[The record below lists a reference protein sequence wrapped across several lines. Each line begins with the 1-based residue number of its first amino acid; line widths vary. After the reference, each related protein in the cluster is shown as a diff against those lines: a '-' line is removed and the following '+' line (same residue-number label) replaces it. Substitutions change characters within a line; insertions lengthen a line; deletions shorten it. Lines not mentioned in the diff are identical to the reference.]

1 MPPLARRDLTIPAA
15 LRAIS
20 RQTGH
25 RISCDEKRA
34 KSSISQFRSHSPQP
48 SYLASEA
55 RLSGYK
61 SIFKA
66 QNPPKVLS
74 SIDAF
79 LRPNEEKK
87 EPISPPSEAVI
98 GSPRMFTMSPKF
110 ARSKA
115 LGIDPRSLAP
125 SDNIYYKAAEFPSQ
139 NAEFYSNQPPPITSS
154 LPDTAYSKAVHP
166 PTTEDGI
173 RRVGSVMSVLR
184 PTDAAPRLE
193 KAQAA
198 DFLLEQLIENSVQI
212 LHGLGLSR
220 IYEANQTQNWYECEV
235 IAKMGDKFEV
245 YFPAINHK
253 KIVTLKNL
261 ILKQITITQASD
273 VTLPMLPNYSS
284 QNTDSMTAITN
295 AIPTVPE
302 AQGLAHAPFSPPSE
316 QRDKNTVVDSAHMTS
331 FNTLADKPAVV
342 LPPRKKSRP
351 TPHTASSDSHYQ
363 SVPITLDDIAE
374 ATDSQQINL
383 FDESFDNSSFTH
395 VITQPYVHVTVSP
408 CMPCV
413 SLEPP
418 SSMSASECTV
428 RSDIQPAP
436 ELEEPGCANLSVMAD
451 MLSDLINEI
460 TPAYNTS
467 LFGKRPS
474 SCRLNI
480 TDAQS
485 DPDAVPSN
493 MYRGHANHTGAPFDC
508 VELYEATEQPN
519 NANTTFE
526 CTDFLEQVLN
536 SASPE
541 VNNDP
546 KESSL
551 TANIVL
557 TDAKGPPDIFLS
569 NDTTT
574 SKTDQF
580 EITLK
585 PLAAPKEQDTLCTYA
600 PIQQLPLT
608 PSRNKP
614 TRTIDLVSLL
624 GITTHTELINVFL
637 ECIDHFTLKDRFAM
651 AVRYLS
657 SEILHRKVQNHQYLS
672 IFTTSII
679 AALLEL
685 RLPHTSHASYTIDCV
700 TDYREAQ
707 IRLDKV
713 RFKCDADRLQALQN
727 LAHEKELLYKKLCLT
742 FQTKNLTTSSAV
754 ELCSIGIK
762 SAQPIL
768 NHIRTSKL
776 TLHLESLDPP
786 AFNFQQTMADAVM
799 DYLANAQTTDLQIQL
814 IQEASINTASPIHW
828 CHTYLASFLWNTSKY
843 YLTSQ
848 NTSIVNYMAQ
858 TAADRRLMM
867 ERGIAV
873 LSNIS
878 YLSADRA
885 MFLLFR
891 QLTATIEDYIGYLT
905 LTPDLLLVTGIPFY
919 PKVSPDILG
928 SIVFTEDSEQRE
940 KRLVTENGVS
950 LDPDQKV
957 VMFDGYSLKKRLGYR
972 FFPEVQMAANNTAH
986 GHSVPLNIIINDT
999 PARSLFIRIEKG
1011 VNFMQ
1016 KLDFYLTNSFILL
1029 FEILIPYIQE
1039 TLLSNYDQK
1048 VQRSLEKIIKM
1059 EKINSKRQKL
1069 PDETIEKLAIQAQS
1083 SLKHGYVELEKQ
1095 IEVYIYRLF
1104 NKVFE
1109 DTVFP
1114 LWLGLIH
1121 SLLHSIDVPEKCD
1134 RYALHSSTSAMS
1146 EEVTSIQQ
1154 HHEHC
1159 SADATT
1165 LDALTKNMKGSTGSG
1180 IDESTLR
1187 ATDLCTERTASFL
1200 QMPESVELDSDSAP
1214 SSALVS
1220 GMNVD
1225 ADNLLLSHVSA
1236 MRGCNL
1242 SSSLQSGPLVLTKLF
1257 TPEIASFFLQLQEK
1271 FVNIKQKY
1279 QQVSSI
1285 LFTTPYTRPIFESLD
1300 LDLRYF
1306 QADMAQSSLDTAK
1319 ESIEHI
1325 LNVLSTLVI
1334 HVIFETNSYGLIS
1347 NIAFDPSSDSI
1358 YSGLLCFIFDLV
1370 DFYSATPTLVNVLL
1384 NRRVNAQ
1391 VDIVDL
1397 IADSAGVGVKRPHVR
1412 GGREHAVSEAIQG
1425 PTYLYDNEPTLDND
1439 QLVSRSVIGMNTTL
1453 LRPVVSPDTKD
1464 MSANSYL
1471 DVAKDVVDSFVIEN
1485 WNIFKRESV
1494 YSEYI
1499 KIFFDLDI
1507 TSCTQSYQLHSSQPP
1522 CASKN
1527 PKKAPVHAQNAS
1539 AIDPFETADLKIPH
1553 AITKR
1558 KRQLSRVTSRLR
1570 NDPPTSGLK
1579 LMSVAKLALTNMSI
1593 YLKSLQNDF
1602 STFYHAN
1609 LLALRDLF
1617 NEAYLFP
1624 REVYTGSKTML
1635 SLYSLFRSKLKALRK
1650 NHTKQING
1658 RLVKELGL
1666 STDVKDDVESR
1677 KIPIED
1683 MVASAEVV
1691 VSETGAVSHSSIDSS
1706 HFYLDETSC
1715 RDYFLPIHHPI
1726 ASYLQGD
1733 MMDKFL
1739 FTTEPAEH
1747 SSRKYEEELRKS
1759 VAANRTGACHARNL
1773 IFDELLLFTGY
1784 LRQPAVV
1791 TALCQF
1797 YIPGDKP
1804 PELLSKHIIDIT
1816 NTSSIITRIL
1826 SNIYG
1831 LSESYYA
1838 VTALPPV
1845 CFYGTIKIDYSNY
1858 LATVARQAHE
1868 LYVLYL
1874 NRLDDYCRL
1883 IHECGVTCIEHITKN
1898 LMNTH
1903 FDSAASLGA
1912 VYFIFKNFATFY
1924 PKWRDYYA
1932 WFNDVSVC
1940 LGNMIIDGRRA
1951 ALLNEKLLYYRTQGS
1966 LMLMKTFKSMENRS
1980 QSISQCYQKLISQ
1993 LTLIDNWVLST
2004 QDALFQRIREYIRL
2018 NTQAIAL
2025 CDEAPAKFAQQ
2036 YETFTRNFVFP
2047 RAVRNLHD
2055 KGDLLDITAVLK
2067 SIDSATCLPFLSSL
2081 SDCLRRR
2088 EPPILQLFHRDTDA
2102 SGTSIFRSVDFPAA
2116 FTECEDIA
2124 HHLILLCE
2132 ALIRTRKD
2140 ALALNMYPYN
2150 DKTLFPTDKAILDAI
2165 TEDRNLSAI
2174 DAVIFY
2180 DKDVDTA
2187 KTRTARRDYF
2197 LKQLLDPGESLKL
2210 SSSTVDAILHPSTQ
2224 QGPVLTRLRNLL
2236 PLLFLINKLVALYF
2250 DFLSNFEQWMNCT
2263 IGRLSLSDV
2272 KNFVVQVVITATII
2286 LETLRDSV
2294 PISELARTLLQFIT
2308 KKRSQLQLFFIL
2320 KSSLYKINFIQSP
2333 NAARNVCL
2341 SSFEAMEVV
2350 TNRLLLLSDLEPLRT
2365 NELGQLLGI
2374 IQANIDEFLCIDPR
2388 DLHVVDFYV
2397 RDLLKYN
2404 RSKYSDET
2412 KVKIFLEIVSN
2423 HECSIMRSYR
2433 IGLHRIRAE
2442 RFQYIQSS
2450 LVQRALA
2457 NKENRVNPDERL
2469 EFPCHFLVSRTG
2481 GFVLETTVLQPQVL
2495 EVVSKYASTS
2505 DQGTMQTAEKLP
2517 AASRKAL
2524 YSFHSEELSGKLQ
2537 DLTKVSMSDTLDAS
2551 LEMYEEG
2558 RDTDS
2563 AKTVE
2568 PDEKLTMTAALA
2580 QKEGIVIRGPIRN
2593 AAINA
2598 SQCFS
2603 TGIFYETCTFG
2614 YLAYQYFGLFVLDQ
2628 DEKDNKQ
2635 PNVDLGKSSRKCG
2648 NNIAAETRRFN
2659 SSLDRIKLLGS
2670 DEPVIYSRVS
2680 ADYSPLNSVYLKQNY
2695 PSFLDKSHFLSLCYH
2710 ADFTLVGDKRGKLL
2724 FLEKKL
2730 TIKVPRKLFELDSQ
2744 LQYDL
2749 LGLQGPFSHTTEQ
2762 RPAAPTCMALKRL
2775 TIIPDINLHIF
2786 TILCAVLQNYVT
2798 FDSLASHLFD
2808 LDAIHQ
2814 LVSLQWRVYLLMSR
2828 CIFIISYVRA
2838 HANKLF
2844 YYVDMQTICLQA
2856 RGLPVLVPAVHT
2868 RAVTHKFLTLL
2879 YKTQTLLSTAQSN
2892 GATMSN
2898 IASRKVLRDTIFAQ
2912 IKDLIEFE
2920 GEIVAANMPFLQH
2933 PGTLRDS
2940 ANFPDSYMLSRQ
2952 FLISSFIESII
2963 YDNFY
2968 SPVICSADKLTECKG
2983 AVVCSLPARVIT
2995 ACSTVLSNF
3004 GFHRMQFVIYKIV
3017 SLTNSRSFYIFAG
3030 VLFGMD
3036 LHEAS
3041 GRQQEYLRFCMPIL
3055 LDRLPHCFT
3064 ILTYSMLQTT
3074 ISASLSWYVQYYSDI
3089 LANDALNRDI
3099 ALCILRSIP
3108 LAAGVLAILRLFHV
3122 LVSDSTKPGVNSLE
3136 KLKTLRSAIA
3146 TLAYVLNILLRY
3158 QIITVPSTYMSLV
3171 HRSVCISID
3180 KYLDPS
3186 ISVCYNTHFTI
3197 DFEAL
3202 EEQFPYNHQRH
3213 DMPITKAVTFEQH
3226 APTEDSYTIPCLD
3239 MLHGSLSKD
3248 FKREAQKDYMA
3259 ALLHY
3264 NKHHIKHAT
3273 ILGPCTVLPFS
3284 YLHIKDT
3291 SPLEVQISSILQET
3305 FTSVRYRLFRDILI
3319 SLSNTL
3325 SDIIEDCVETP
3336 PALNLPPSEKQIQPP
3351 DTASPTINPYASHGF
3366 VTSIFVSGGDES
3378 LFRLLDD
3385 FNIFAFQL
3393 LGDYLHTYN
3402 RDFITSMRFFQ
3413 TRASFL
3419 GTQQAFTPMRVYSGV
3434 TPVCAYKGHVFLD
3447 ASFLDGMFAEFST
3460 LPIYSE
3466 ILDKLLFYKLLF
3478 IVSPINDG
3486 PACNSPLKSFFSAY
3500 VPLITGHPVVFDQPC
3515 LVDEFS
3521 IESMT
3526 DKEATYF
3533 RSLLSTLVL
3542 GAVIVITSEVAT
3554 RHNWATYMRLHEER
3568 VRQDLPGSLVF
3579 ILPGLVKTYHD
3590 HNIEEPMY
3598 VLAEKALSILALYGL
3613 GQESN
3618 HLIRYRDG
3626 FVGADEVQ
3634 QYVHDAD
3641 LSIKIERLAAK
3652 FSQLSVGSQSLSNAM
3667 LRSVFSN
3674 TPNVLSA
3681 APLPYLLR
3689 NYLLLIAGTLDDSEA
3704 RMVLTAV
3711 FVSTFGTSLLGK
3723 DESGQD
3729 AMAFLTELT
3738 ERYAASS
3745 YYFLDSDMKEVAA
3758 SANPPMTYTVPF
3770 ALMFS
3775 YAFSSL
3781 QYIRASHT
3789 ELRFFSEPA
3798 CLTESEKRLN
3808 QEFHLSTSNMRLCG
3822 LLSEF
3827 YLQFFGRDILATF
3840 PFSTTGFYFL
3850 FNLVY
3855 IILLILTQSVSI
3867 GPIGLHVIDLPL
3879 CNTLYG
3885 MVMAAI
3891 RYLVSDIIIMEL
3903 RFQNQCRF
3911 ASKRLN
3917 IADPVEGEESS
3928 ISHPSFVEVTDVSQI
3943 TDVAT
3948 GRVTY
3953 RPYTIYF
3960 MALKVINP
3968 TQDTTML
3975 YEILLSTPRPS
3986 TTAIV
3991 IMSPCLQLL
4000 QSFTGYHLHSQHS
4013 LLNPKLLLQYQTREI
4028 RYYHTFKLSSISTS
4042 ESTDVSYSQFEDLI
4056 TSFSITQL
4064 QRLMQMKAMRFFIQL
4079 SPLVLAFC
4087 ADACLLTE
4095 PRDYYAAYC
4104 NFVYLCSKYCIITVI
4119 PVIQNGFETASL
4131 YGRWETSDPCS
4142 NSISDLERLLGSRMK
4157 GKEQATSQATVYE
4170 AQTSTKDFEQLAS
4183 SIVGSA
4189 VTTFPGAISTCDSA
4203 IDKCMAT
4210 SFMHHTAQG
4219 SVTEQGHADI
4229 KRPKENNVF
4238 ELFNISQNK
4247 LLCTMPIPHDSV
4259 RQCLIFS
4266 QLEIRCNPAFFTCFT
4281 YCNQNYSE
4289 LVAKLALIIFGLA
4302 FSACKLKTIVPA
4314 GSNSEVFRRMSA
4326 FLASSLNIDDLYSDS
4341 QDVLFD
4347 FHEQAYKQCR
4357 EALLMDGP
4365 QTAYSIFLSRYFL
4378 STNDEESLTD
4388 TNETYSTVYNETHG
4402 AISVDRYAYVRILNS
4417 MLPTAQTIAA
4427 KGDVFLY
4434 SLLLPSFS
4442 MEPMTYE
4449 GLRLVEE
4456 TISRFSDGDFDTLL
4470 TLLNF
4475 STVHLHFTPALYP
4488 ERYILHQG
4496 TTKCP
4501 SSTLYSPVGVQE
4513 DRPGLFNEIVDVGYL
4528 TAYPIS
4534 NYDAELRMLALSIVA
4549 AMFCK
4554 IPVVLFSV
4562 FSPIFN
4568 QSALRAATALFEED
4582 TSVLMQDDKY
4592 RENMQLQTSADE
4604 HIKFGTFSYNTYLIH
4619 SVCTDADLIQLLARL
4634 RSMCQFV
4641 SCNSQTYLVS
4651 PCRLIVLIR
4660 AHASFLY
4667 SPTLLTLLGQK
4678 VQMVDNTG
4686 VMQLVTLRNILFLVD
4701 VAHGP
4706 PKDMLRIYQVSHLYT
4721 VRTDVSLPRTRRDR
4735 LCTQGKHYGHYLLAK
4750 IFGFRAVSR
4759 QLESFLLDRNFLYT
4773 ERISASISTIW
4784 LMEQYYG
4791 VSRSNDHTL
4800 NDTISAIIYNSIE
4813 QAATQYHEQ
4822 YPEIYSTLYGAT
4834 TKQRLMLKLADAP
4847 AASSTLEALTCRQ
4860 LLTHTP
4866 GQGVLLKQLIDA
4878 FNINLLKILINRSL
4892 YSHFMNEYTER
4903 VGSRKNRKSQ
4913 QYTATRQ
4920 ASTISRKSGASRSC
4934 CGSRASSLTVLEE
4947 TIEEGT
4953 FFTPTIDLSYYQSVK
4968 SKRLEDK
4975 SDGPSSRN
4983 SDSFDTTS
4991 TSAAAISPRDQRASD
5006 IKSSQVP
5013 SFSVKWLK
5021 PPMVQQNS
5029 EVDERTESA
5038 VKLPAVVS
5046 SLLNKDVGT
5055 KYLAKLSS
5063 LTGQDYFGVHTMELR
5078 NILAEAHLSP
5088 MHIPTTLFV
5097 PSGLLSYADFILLV
5111 KSLPGVLDAL
5121 PIDSRV
5127 HPVDK
5132 DSILLV
5138 DIAAA
5143 CGLTDKALP
5152 PVLQTMSVTDR
5163 FLTALRAATCA
5174 AMGMPPSAAYPRIF
5188 ERFKKQ
5194 AFSGIGSSLESPLY
5208 LPSGRLSDTTIMPQ
5222 HILSTHPLLAIP
5234 RWHFHINIQ
5243 TQTLIQYKTSM
5254 RTRTEF
5260 HPEYVPY
5267 NKYPHQFNTV
5277 ILAIPLSLAVS
5288 CNLLTMVANFLYP
5301 GSGENS
5307 WINREDQ
5314 SDFLSDFSSI
5324 SKLGLVT
5331 TRTYLCF
5338 VSCTMQVIIFDNY
5351 CLQAAVRKDI
5361 LAILPPH
5368 LDVVHFHA
5376 GLSIHK
5382 DIASITQ
5389 SPLMQHR
5396 LSIPIL
5402 ALPPTATITTQQKTV
5417 EISEQLA
5424 EMRVYIVA
5432 YYLYDTLVTQFSSFS
5447 IPFSNSVE
5455 SSGELDTEHANM
5467 DANQRTLTAYS
5478 AQRSTK
5484 DSTLHSDESSNY
5496 VDSEIRSLRLPSLLS
5511 CPSSARSKCSVH
5523 NDFQDKYKHA
5533 ATVSGI
5539 HARSIKSISKFIPYS
5554 NINDFILIV
5563 RHVYRNLRSYYAS
5576 KLHDISIFQQQS
5588 VNLTKLAKHGS
5599 IQTQET
5605 LTRTAENIA
5614 QLAATIVPEEDL
5626 DEEKYKESTKALHEA
5641 EKRLATIT
5649 QELTDAEAKV
5659 KTQKE
5664 KLKNSIEGSCA
5675 AVMYFGDSKL
5685 ASYVKALLADPAK
5698 YRNFAELLHR
5708 IPVISSAVETVSI
5721 TPCAALP
5728 IADFWNIVA
5737 AEVFSSCERLYS
5749 LLVGFDQERD
5759 VLDPITTIDSS
5770 AFNGIETIVFTWYM
5784 ETIEYRRFKDE
5795 CVAQFKL
5802 EELRNNHVNQQ
5813 HIVST
5818 LAAENRLLQQT
5829 CQNTDKAR
5837 NISSSQLDLLEAQL
5851 CDLKELF
5858 QIEKDTIGMV
5868 VKHIPSMVTE
5878 ERRMRQMHNLSY
5890 VHGVIVAATVYFGIG
5905 LTSICIDILSK
5916 ASGTCSSEECCAF
5929 CSILDLPLCSCCNC
5943 CLCLCDCKYV
5953 MSDTGAT
5960 FLVKANVFSER
5971 SICRHMKR
5979 KDQVV
5984 SQMFLLLRSEFS
5996 RQRLLKYKLQTDQ
6009 FRVLEFASLLVL
6021 HKVFKRPIFA
6031 SKYAIRDLPLLA
6043 DCMGALD
6050 PFLSVHTVR
6059 VTQNLSAF
6067 CSAFR
6072 KALLDVHTRVI
6083 VFEIADTCSAILDIL
6098 VAFTV
6103 VYPPKADTVNEDTTY
6118 SIQTFSVKTPRPLS
6132 QYRFIVT
6139 FDIDSTSPLVHCIEP
6154 VIVNPSILQMD
6165 VLEFPWYALL
6175 QNASIS
6181 AGTLSM
6187 HQPFS
6192 SKNAEASILLHKD
6205 TILQQIICHYI
6216 NGYHDRVLEY
6226 RTAIVELE
6234 SVVERQLQVCI
6245 EQLHEVE
6252 STSYTAKASV
6262 VYTCYRT
6269 YLDQVDTLSALS
6281 DKNKAILTERAKME
6295 NDEQSNL
6302 NVAIR
6307 IIMAMSN
6314 YLLRLALSYPAVLYP
6329 LICIQSKPF
6338 AHDTDYVDC
6347 SLLFLLEIADNLYRA
6362 LPLSIFLPALIMVI
6376 IVSEITR
6383 GTLTLDDYQLFS
6395 AVMLSVGKIPTINR
6409 ENIDVTSPFGP
6420 YYAVQFDSSGKIVLT
6435 SKETYCLAMLRKA
6448 HPKVD
6453 FSIFTT
6459 PLVGSGEEPLSSAH
6473 TTRNNLML
6481 YILRQYSEKSPKHI
6495 HNFLRTLGEPFYCK
6509 LMALVCYGTTGV
6521 QTTTSSKLACAFKI
6535 KLPGPSI
6542 GLITRVAQSAS
6553 PSRVVILLTANA
6565 MQAAYALWATGLFTA
6580 SASVLDAS
6588 TPQGAGL
6595 ILYPCVPIH
6604 ALLRLT
6610 KGSVGVADIS
6620 LGITTISDICCLL
6633 SQLSALSAAH
6643 QADNLLV
6650 WSDRPLGLRALVA
6663 AITVPLRMRKRSS
6676 WLLSPLTQVVCT
6688 VHTDQDRLME
6698 RLIVASIAICMRYP
6712 LLFNKL
6718 SFFFNRS
6725 EAVLSSNQ
6733 WYFQLVRARCNH
6745 VVTNI
6750 KQIQKLCINE
6760 TNTLECIVRFAH
6772 GFSSILEKAG
6782 LHPFVYAFD
6791 KLTLGLRDDAYR
6803 QSLASLF
6810 TFMTLLLL
6818 QLSPNSDEDGSVSVS
6833 EMEQSVA
6840 CTGQSVSAP
6849 ILDMAILSSN
6859 DALISDSVGRTTPDA
6874 YSSRDDS
6881 ATYSDR
6887 IIRCM
6892 LTFTTL
6898 PDARLLT
6905 SSVHQLRQSPV
6916 QASTLAHSLLEELAA
6931 SSQQDQQTSPEQR
6944 LVTPVQAQNYGV
6956 YLLQDDCVVAPLN
6969 EKNAADA

>member
-1 MPPLARRDLTIPAA
+1 MLPLACRDLTVPAA

-34 KSSISQFRSHSPQP
+34 KSSMSQFRSHSPQP

-61 SIFKA
+61 RIFKA

-74 SIDAF
+74 SIDAV
-79 LRPNEEKK
+79 LRPNEDRK
-87 EPISPPSEAVI
+87 EPVSPPSELVI
-98 GSPRMFTMSPKF
+98 GSQRMFTMSPKF
-110 ARSKA
+110 TRNKA

-125 SDNIYYKAAEFPSQ
+125 SDNIYYKAAEFP
-139 NAEFYSNQPPPITSS
+139 NTNPEFYSNQPPPITSN
-154 LPDTAYSKAVHP
+154 LPDTAYSKAIHP
-166 PTTEDGI
+166 PTTEDEI

-220 IYEANQTQNWYECEV
+220 IYETNQTQNWYECEV

-253 KIVTLKNL
+253 KVVTLKNL

-273 VTLPMLPNYSS
+273 ITLPILPSYAL
-284 QNTDSMTAITN
+284 QNSDSITAATN
-295 AIPTVPE
+295 AIPIFPG
-302 AQGLAHAPFSPPSE
+302 AQSSVRVHFPPPSE
-316 QRDKNTVVDSAHMTS
+316 QKDESTVVDSAVS
-331 FNTLADKPAVV
+331 FNTVADKPAVV
-342 LPPRKKSRP
+342 LPPRKKSKP
-351 TPHTASSDSHYQ
+351 APHTADSDSHYQ
-363 SVPITLDDIAE
+363 LVPITLDDMIE
-374 ATDSQQINL
+374 ATDSQHINL
-383 FDESFDNSSFTH
+383 FDESFDNSSVAH
-395 VITQPYVHVTVSP
+395 AITQPSAHIKVSS

-413 SLEPP
+413 SLDSP
-418 SSMSASECTV
+418 SSMSASESTLK
-428 RSDIQPAP
+428 SELQTTP
-436 ELEEPGCANLSVMAD
+436 ELKEPSCANLSAMAD

-480 TDAQS
+480 M
-485 DPDAVPSN
+485 DPHSALDVVSPDLH
-493 MYRGHANHTGAPFDC
+493 RGDANHISAPFDC
-508 VELYEATEQPN
+508 TELYEATEHPN

-526 CTDFLEQVLN
+526 CTDFLEQVLH

-541 VNNDP
+541 MNNDL
-546 KESSL
+546 KESSPAAN
-551 TANIVL
+551 TALIEIR
-557 TDAKGPPDIFLS
+557 DPADILLS
-569 NDTTT
+569 IDTAT

-580 EITLK
+580 EISLK
-585 PLAAPKEQDTLCTYA
+585 PLAVPKEQDALCTYT
-600 PIQQLPLT
+600 PIQQIPLT
-608 PSRNKP
+608 PSRSKP
-614 TRTIDLVSLL
+614 SRTIDLVSLL

-637 ECIDHFTLKDRFAM
+637 ECIDHFTLKDRFAT

-672 IFTTSII
+672 IFTTSVI

-685 RLPHTSHASYTIDCV
+685 RLPHMSHASYTIDCV

-776 TLHLESLDPP
+776 TLRLETLDPP
-786 AFNFQQTMADAVM
+786 VFNFQQTMADAVM
-799 DYLANAQTTDLQIQL
+799 DYLTNAQTTDLQIQL
-814 IQEASINTASPIHW
+814 IQEASVNTASPIHW

-843 YLTSQ
+843 YLTAQ
-848 NTSIVNYMAQ
+848 NPSIVNYMAQ
-858 TAADRRLMM
+858 TVADRRLMM
-867 ERGIAV
+867 ERGIAA

-891 QLTATIEDYIGYLT
+891 QVTTTIEDYIGYLT

-919 PKVSPDILG
+919 PNISPDILG
-928 SIVFTEDSEQRE
+928 SIVFTDDYEQKE
-940 KRLVTENGVS
+940 KRLVADNGVS

-972 FFPEVQMAANNTAH
+972 FFPEVQKATNNTAH
-986 GHSVPLNIIINDT
+986 EHSISLDNIINDT
-999 PARSLFIRIEKG
+999 PSRSLFIRIDKG
-1011 VNFMQ
+1011 INFMQ

-1039 TLLSNYDQK
+1039 TLLNNYDQK
-1048 VQRSLEKIIKM
+1048 VQRNLEKMIKI
-1059 EKINSKRQKL
+1059 EKVNSKRQNL
-1069 PDETIEKLAIQAQS
+1069 PDETIEKLAIQAQN
-1083 SLKHGYVELEKQ
+1083 SLKHGYIELEKQ
-1095 IEVYIYRLF
+1095 IEVYLYRLLS
-1104 NKVFE
+1104 KVFE

-1121 SLLHSIDVPEKCD
+1121 SLLHSIDVPEKRD
-1134 RYALHSSTSAMS
+1134 RYALHSGTTAMP
-1146 EEVTSIQQ
+1146 EEAVSVLQ
-1154 HHEHC
+1154 HHRHR
-1159 SADATT
+1159 STDATT
-1165 LDALTKNMKGSTGSG
+1165 LGAPTKNMKGSTGSG

-1187 ATDLCTERTASFL
+1187 ATDLYTEHTASFL
-1200 QMPESVELDSDSAP
+1200 QMPESVELESDSAP

-1220 GMNVD
+1220 GINAD
-1225 ADNLLLSHVSA
+1225 ADNLLLSHISA
-1236 MRGCNL
+1236 MRGYNL
-1242 SSSLQSGPLVLTKLF
+1242 SLSFQNGPSALTKLF
-1257 TPEIASFFLQLQEK
+1257 TPEIANFFLQLQEK
-1271 FVNIKQKY
+1271 FANIKQKY

-1285 LFTTPYTRPIFESLD
+1285 LFTIPYTRPIFENLD
-1300 LDLRYF
+1300 VDLSYF
-1306 QADMAQSSLDTAK
+1306 QADMAQGSLDTVK
-1319 ESIEHI
+1319 GSIEHV

-1347 NIAFDPSSDSI
+1347 NISFDPSSDSI

-1384 NRRVNAQ
+1384 NRRVNTQ

-1397 IADSAGVGVKRPHVR
+1397 IADSAGVSVGAGVKRPQV
-1412 GGREHAVSEAIQG
+1412 GGGGERTVSETIQG
-1425 PTYLYDNEPTLDND
+1425 PAYLYDNEPALDSD
-1439 QLVSRSVIGMNTTL
+1439 QLVSRSVIGMNTTPL
-1453 LRPVVSPDTKD
+1453 KPMVSPDKKD
-1464 MSANSYL
+1464 TSTNSYL
-1471 DVAKDVVDSFVIEN
+1471 DVAKDVVDSFVVEN

-1499 KIFFDLDI
+1499 KMFFDLDI
-1507 TSCTQSYQLHSSQPP
+1507 TACTQSYQLYSSQP
-1522 CASKN
+1522 ARTSRN
-1527 PKKAPVHAQNAS
+1527 PKKVPISPQNNS

-1558 KRQLSRVTSRLR
+1558 KRQLSRVASRLR
-1570 NDPPTSGLK
+1570 NDPPVSGLK

-1602 STFYHAN
+1602 SAFYHAN
-1609 LLALRDLF
+1609 LSALRDLF

-1624 REVYTGSKTML
+1624 REIYTGSKTML

-1658 RLVKELGL
+1658 RLAKELGL
-1666 STDVKDDVESR
+1666 FTDVKDDVENK
-1677 KIPIED
+1677 KIPVED

-1691 VSETGAVSHSSIDSS
+1691 VSEVGTISHSSINASR
-1706 HFYLDETSC
+1706 FYLDETSC
-1715 RDYFLPIHHPI
+1715 RDYFLPINHTI
-1726 ASYLQGD
+1726 ASYLQSD

-1739 FTTEPAEH
+1739 FTTEPVEH

-1759 VAANRTGACHARNL
+1759 VAANRNGGIHTRNL

-1791 TALCQF
+1791 AALCQF

-1804 PELLSKHIIDIT
+1804 PEILSKHIIDIT

-1845 CFYGTIKIDYSNY
+1845 CFYGAIKIDYSNY

-1883 IHECGVTCIEHITKN
+1883 VHECGVTCIEHITRN

-1912 VYFIFKNFATFY
+1912 VYFIFKNFAIFY

-1940 LGNMIIDGRRA
+1940 LGNMIIDGGRA
-1951 ALLNEKLLYYRTQGS
+1951 ALLHEKLLYYRTQGS
-1966 LMLMKTFKSMENRS
+1966 LMLMRTFKSMENRS
-1980 QSISQCYQKLISQ
+1980 QSVSQCYQKLISQ
-1993 LTLIDNWVLST
+1993 LTLIDNWILST

-2025 CDEAPAKFAQQ
+2025 CDEAPAKFARQ
-2036 YETFTRNFVFP
+2036 YDAFTKNFVFP

-2055 KGDLLDITAVLK
+2055 KSDLLDITAVLK

-2081 SDCLRRR
+2081 SDCVKRR
-2088 EPPILQLFHRDTDA
+2088 EPSILQLFHRDTDA
-2102 SGTSIFRSVDFPAA
+2102 SGAPIFRSVDFPAA
-2116 FTECEDIA
+2116 FIECEDIA

-2180 DKDVDTA
+2180 DKDIDTA

-2210 SSSTVDAILHPSTQ
+2210 SSSTVDAILHPNAQ

-2286 LETLRDSV
+2286 LETLKDSV

-2333 NAARNVCL
+2333 NPAKNVCL

-2374 IQANIDEFLCIDPR
+2374 IQTNIDEFLCIDPR
-2388 DLHVVDFYV
+2388 DLHVVGFYV

-2412 KVKIFLEIVSN
+2412 KVKVFLEMVSN
-2423 HECSIMRSYR
+2423 HECSIMKSYR
-2433 IGLHRIRAE
+2433 IGLHRVRAE

-2450 LVQRALA
+2450 LIQRALA
-2457 NKENRVNPDERL
+2457 DKENRVNPDERL
-2469 EFPCHFLVSRTG
+2469 EFLCHFLVSRTG
-2481 GFVLETTVLQPQVL
+2481 EFVLETTVLQAQVL
-2495 EVVSKYASTS
+2495 EVVSKYATAS
-2505 DQGTMQTAEKLP
+2505 DQSTMRTIEKLQS
-2517 AASRKAL
+2517 ASRKAL
-2524 YSFHSEELSGKLQ
+2524 YSFHSEELSGKLH
-2537 DLTKVSMSDTLDAS
+2537 DLTKVSMSDALDAS
-2551 LEMYEEG
+2551 LEIYEEG

-2563 AKTVE
+2563 VKTVE
-2568 PDEKLTMTAALA
+2568 PDEKLAMTAALA
-2580 QKEGIVIRGPIRN
+2580 QKEGIVIRGPIRD
-2593 AAINA
+2593 AVINA

-2603 TGIFYETCTFG
+2603 TGVFYESCTFG
-2614 YLAYQYFGLFVLDQ
+2614 YIAYQYFSLFILDQ
-2628 DEKDNKQ
+2628 DEKDSKQ
-2635 PNVDLGKSSRKCG
+2635 SNMDISKSSKKG
-2648 NNIAAETRRFN
+2648 SNNVTAETHRYN

-2680 ADYSPLNSVYLKQNY
+2680 VDYSPLNSVYLKQNY
-2695 PSFLDKSHFLSLCYH
+2695 PNFLDKSHFLSLCYH
-2710 ADFTLVGDKRGKLL
+2710 ADFTLVGDRRGKLL
-2724 FLEKKL
+2724 FIEKNL
-2730 TIKVPRKLFELDSQ
+2730 VIKVPRKIFELDLQ

-2762 RPAAPTCMALKRL
+2762 RPVAPTCMALRRL

-2844 YYVDMQTICLQA
+2844 YYVDMQTLCLQA
-2856 RGLPVLVPAVHT
+2856 KSLPVLVPAVHT
-2868 RAVTHKFLTLL
+2868 RTVTHKFLTLL

-2898 IASRKVLRDTIFAQ
+2898 IASRKVLRDSIFGQ
-2912 IKDLIEFE
+2912 IKDIVEFE
-2920 GEIVAANMPFLQH
+2920 SEIIAANMPFLQH
-2933 PGTLRDS
+2933 LGTLRNS

-2952 FLISSFIESII
+2952 FLVSSFIESII

-2968 SPVICSADKLTECKG
+2968 SPIICSASKLTECRG

-3004 GFHRMQFVIYKIV
+3004 GFHKMQFVIYKVV
-3017 SLTNSRSFYIFAG
+3017 SLTNGRSFYIFAG

-3074 ISASLSWYVQYYSDI
+3074 ISASLSWYVQYYSD
-3089 LANDALNRDI
+3089 LLVNDALNRDI

-3108 LAAGVLAILRLFHV
+3108 LAAGVLAILRLFHI
-3122 LVSDSTKPGVNSLE
+3122 LVSDSSKPGVNSLE
-3136 KLKTLRSAIA
+3136 KLRTLKTAMA
-3146 TLAYVLNILLRY
+3146 TLMYVLNILFRY
-3158 QIITVPSTYMSLV
+3158 QIITIPSTYMSLV
-3171 HRSVCISID
+3171 HRSVCTSID
-3180 KYLDPS
+3180 RYLDPS
-3186 ISVCYNTHFTI
+3186 ISTYYHTHFTI

-3202 EEQFPYNHQRH
+3202 EEQFPYNYQYY
-3213 DMPITKAVTFEQH
+3213 DTPIAKTATLEQH
-3226 APTEDSYTIPCLD
+3226 APNEDSYTIPCLD
-3239 MLHGSLSKD
+3239 LLHSSPPKD
-3248 FKREAQKDYMA
+3248 FRRETQKDYMA
-3259 ALLHY
+3259 ALLHH
-3264 NKHHIKHAT
+3264 NKHHIKHVT
-3273 ILGPCTVLPFS
+3273 ILGPCTVLPFN
-3284 YLHIKDT
+3284 YLYIRDT
-3291 SPLEVQISSILQET
+3291 SPLDVQLSSILQET
-3305 FTSVRYRLFRDILI
+3305 FTSARYRLFRDILI
-3319 SLSNTL
+3319 SLSNVL
-3325 SDIIEDCVETP
+3325 SDIIEDYAEAQPV
-3336 PALNLPPSEKQIQPP
+3336 LNSPPSSKQVQPF
-3351 DTASPTINPYASHGF
+3351 DNTSPVVNLYASHSF
-3366 VTSIFVSGGDES
+3366 VSSIFVSGGDES

-3385 FNIFAFQL
+3385 FSIFAFQL

-3419 GTQQAFTPMRVYSGV
+3419 GTQQAFTPMHVYSGA
-3434 TPVCAYKGHVFLD
+3434 TPICIYEGHVFLD
-3447 ASFLDGMFAEFST
+3447 ASFLDGMFTKLPT

-3466 ILDKLLFYKLLF
+3466 ILHKLVFYKLLF

-3486 PACNSPLKSFFSAY
+3486 PTCNSPLKFFFSAY
-3500 VPLITGHPVVFDQPC
+3500 VPFVTGHPVVFDQPC
-3515 LVDEFS
+3515 LVDDS
-3521 IESMT
+3521 STASMI

-3533 RSLLSTLVL
+3533 GSLLSMLVF
-3542 GAVIVITSEVAT
+3542 GSVIIITSEVAM
-3554 RHNWATYMRLHEER
+3554 RHNWATYMSLHEER
-3568 VRQDLPGSLVF
+3568 VRRDLPGSLVF
-3579 ILPGLVKTYHD
+3579 ILPGLIKTYPD
-3590 HNIEEPMY
+3590 HNVEEPVY
-3598 VLAEKALSILALYGL
+3598 LLAEKAVNILSLYGL
-3613 GQESN
+3613 SQESN
-3618 HLIRYRDG
+3618 YLIRYRDG
-3626 FVGADEVQ
+3626 FVNADEAQ
-3634 QYVHDAD
+3634 QYIHDVD

-3652 FSQLSVGSQSLSNAM
+3652 FSQLSVGSQSLSNTV
-3667 LRSVFSN
+3667 LRSF
-3674 TPNVLSA
+3674 LSSA
-3681 APLPYLLR
+3681 PSLLSGVPLPHLLR
-3689 NYLLLIAGTLDDSEA
+3689 NYLLLIAGTLKDSKA
-3704 RMVLTAV
+3704 RMVLTV
-3711 FVSTFGTSLLGK
+3711 MFVSTFGTSLLDK
-3723 DESGQD
+3723 DESRQD
-3729 AMAFLTELT
+3729 IMPFLTELT
-3738 ERYAASS
+3738 ERYATSS
-3745 YYFLDSDMKEVAA
+3745 YYFLDSDMKEVTAA
-3758 SANPPMTYTVPF
+3758 ATPSMTYTIPF

-3781 QYIRASHT
+3781 QYIKTSHT

-3798 CLTESEKRLN
+3798 RLAESEKRLS
-3808 QEFHLSTSNMRLCG
+3808 QEFHLNTSNIRLCG

-3827 YLQFFGRDILATF
+3827 YLQFFGRDILANF
-3840 PFSTTGFYFL
+3840 PFSTTGFYFI
-3850 FNLVY
+3850 FNLIC
-3855 IILLILTQSVSI
+3855 IILLTLTQSISI
-3867 GPIGLHVIDLPL
+3867 GPIGLHVTDLPL
-3879 CNTLYG
+3879 CNTVYG
-3885 MVMAAI
+3885 IVMAAV
-3891 RYLVSDIIIMEL
+3891 RYLVSDMITIEL
-3903 RFQNQCRF
+3903 RFQNQCGLT
-3911 ASKRLN
+3911 SKRLN
-3917 IADPVEGEESS
+3917 LADPIEGEESS
-3928 ISHPSFVEVTDVSQI
+3928 ISHPSFVEVTDSSQI

-3953 RPYTIYF
+3953 RPYTVYF
-3960 MALKVINP
+3960 MPIKILDPA
-3968 TQDTTML
+3968 QDITML
-3975 YEILLSTPRPS
+3975 YEILLSAPRPS

-3991 IMSPCLQLL
+3991 IMSPCLRLL

-4042 ESTDVSYSQFEDLI
+4042 ENTDVSYSQFEDLI

-4087 ADACLLTE
+4087 ADAHLLTE
-4095 PRDYYAAYC
+4095 PQDYYAAYC
-4104 NFVYLCSKYCIITVI
+4104 NFVYLCSKYYIITVL
-4119 PVIQNGFETASL
+4119 PVIQNGFEPANL
-4131 YGRWETSDPCS
+4131 YGCRETSDPCS
-4142 NSISDLERLLGSRMK
+4142 NSISDLERLLGSRTK
-4157 GKEQATSQATVYE
+4157 GKEQTISQAAICE
-4170 AQTSTKDFEQLAS
+4170 AQTSTKDFEELAS

-4189 VTTFPGAISTCDSA
+4189 VTTFPGAVSA
-4203 IDKCMAT
+4203 YNSARDKCMAT
-4210 SFMHHTAQG
+4210 SFVRHTARC
-4219 SVTEQGHADI
+4219 SVDERGLTDV

-4247 LLCTMPIPHDSV
+4247 LLCTMPIPCDSI
-4259 RQCLIFS
+4259 RQYLTFS

-4289 LVAKLALIIFGLA
+4289 LVAKLVLIIFGLA
-4302 FSACKLKTIVPA
+4302 FSACKLKTVVPA
-4314 GSNSEVFRRMSA
+4314 GSNSETFRRMSA
-4326 FLASSLNIDDLYSDS
+4326 FMASSANVDDLYSDS

-4388 TNETYSTVYNETHG
+4388 TNEAYSTAYNETHG
-4402 AISVDRYAYVRILNS
+4402 VISVDKYVYVRILNS
-4417 MLPTAQTIAA
+4417 MLPTAQDIAA
-4427 KGDVFLY
+4427 KGDAFLY
-4434 SLLLPSFS
+4434 CLLLPSFS
-4442 MEPMTYE
+4442 IEPMTYE
-4449 GLRLVEE
+4449 GLRLVGE
-4456 TISRFSDGDFDTLL
+4456 TIFRFSDGDFDILL

-4475 STVHLHFTPALYP
+4475 STVHLHFTSAFYP
-4488 ERYILHQG
+4488 ERYILRQG
-4496 TTKCP
+4496 IDKRP
-4501 SSTLYSPVGVQE
+4501 SSTLHSPTDVQE
-4513 DRPGLFNEIVDVGYL
+4513 NRPDPFSEIADVGYL
-4528 TAYPIS
+4528 SAYPITS
-4534 NYDAELRMLALSIVA
+4534 HDAELRILSLSIVA

-4554 IPVVLFSV
+4554 VPVVFFSLFS
-4562 FSPIFN
+4562 PLFN
-4568 QSALRAATALFEED
+4568 QFALRAATALFEED

-4619 SVCTDADLIQLLARL
+4619 SVCTDTDLIHLLTRL

-4641 SCNSQTYLVS
+4641 SCNSQTYLIS

-4660 AHASFLY
+4660 THASFLH
-4667 SPTLLTLLGQK
+4667 SSALIILLSQK
-4678 VQMVDNTG
+4678 VQMVDNVG
-4686 VMQLVTLRNILFLVD
+4686 VIRLVTLRNILFLVD
-4701 VAHGP
+4701 IAHGP
-4706 PKDMLRIYQVSHLYT
+4706 SKEMLKLYQVSHLYT
-4721 VRTDVSLPRTRRDR
+4721 VRTDVSFPRTRRDR
-4735 LCTQGKHYGHYLLAK
+4735 LSTQGKHYGRYLLAK
-4750 IFGFRAVSR
+4750 AFGFRTIDR
-4759 QLESFLLDRNFLYT
+4759 QLEGFLLDRNLMYT
-4773 ERISASISTIW
+4773 EHFSASLGTIW
-4784 LMEQYYG
+4784 LMKQYY
-4791 VSRSNDHTL
+4791 SMAQSNSHAL
-4800 NDTISAIIYNSIE
+4800 NDTIAAIVYNSIE
-4813 QAATQYHEQ
+4813 QTTTQYYEQ
-4822 YPEIYSTLYGAT
+4822 YPEIYNALYGVGAG
-4834 TKQRLMLKLADAP
+4834 QRLILELATAP
-4847 AASSTLEALTCRQ
+4847 ATSSTLEALTCGQ
-4860 LLTHTP
+4860 FLVHTP
-4866 GQGVLLKQLIDA
+4866 NQGILLKQLIDA
-4878 FNINLLKILINRSL
+4878 FNINLLKVLINRSL
-4892 YSHFMNEYTER
+4892 YFHFMNEYTER
-4903 VGSRKNRKSQ
+4903 VGGRKNRKGRQ
-4913 QYTATRQ
+4913 RTATRQ
-4920 ASTISRKSGASRSC
+4920 VSIASRKSGTPRSY

-4947 TIEEGT
+4947 NIEEGT
-4953 FFTPTIDLSYYQSVK
+4953 FFTPTIDLSYYNSMK
-4968 SKRLEDK
+4968 SEQLDDK
-4975 SDGPSSRN
+4975 SGESSN
-4983 SDSFDTTS
+4983 GNGDSFDTAV
-4991 TSAAAISPRDQRASD
+4991 TSAAASSPRDLGASG
-5006 IKSSQVP
+5006 IKPSQSP
-5013 SFSVKWLK
+5013 SHKVKWLK
-5021 PPMVQQNS
+5021 LPMAQQNS
-5029 EVDERTESA
+5029 EAEEHTENA

-5046 SLLNKDVGT
+5046 SLMNKDVGT
-5055 KYLAKLSS
+5055 KYLTKLSS
-5063 LTGQDYFGVHTMELR
+5063 LTGQDYFGVHTMELKS
-5078 NILAEAHLSP
+5078 IIAEAHLSP
-5088 MHIPTTLFV
+5088 MRIPATLFV
-5097 PSGLLSYADFILLV
+5097 PSGLLNYIDFILLV
-5111 KSLPGVLDAL
+5111 KSLPGVVDAL

-5127 HPVDK
+5127 HPTDK
-5132 DSILLV
+5132 NSILLV

-5143 CGLTDKALP
+5143 CGLTDRALP

-5194 AFSGIGSSLESPLY
+5194 AFSGIGSTSESSIHLS
-5208 LPSGRLSDTTIMPQ
+5208 SGRSSDMVIVPQ

-5234 RWHFHINIQ
+5234 RWYSHINIQ
-5243 TQTLIQYKTSM
+5243 TQTLIQYKASM
-5254 RTRTEF
+5254 RTKTEF

-5301 GSGENS
+5301 GSGENG
-5307 WINREDQ
+5307 WINKEDQ

-5324 SKLGLVT
+5324 SKLGLAT
-5331 TRTYLCF
+5331 TRTYLCLLG
-5338 VSCTMQVIIFDNY
+5338 CTMQVVIFDNY
-5351 CLQAAVRKDI
+5351 CLQTALRKDI
-5361 LAILPPH
+5361 LAVLPPH
-5368 LDVVHFHA
+5368 LDVVHFHV
-5376 GLSIHK
+5376 GLSMHK
-5382 DIASITQ
+5382 DIASITK
-5389 SPLMQHR
+5389 SPLIRRR
-5396 LSIPIL
+5396 LLMPVLTVS
-5402 ALPPTATITTQQKTV
+5402 PTANITSLQKTA

-5424 EMRVYIVA
+5424 DIRVYIVA
-5432 YYLYDTLVTQFSSFS
+5432 YYLYDALVTQFSNCS

-5455 SSGELDTEHANM
+5455 SLGEANTEHAGM
-5467 DANQRTLTAYS
+5467 DTNQRTMTAYS

-5484 DSTLHSDESSNY
+5484 DLTLQSDESSTK
-5496 VDSEIRSLRLPSLLS
+5496 VDSEIRNPHLS
-5511 CPSSARSKCSVH
+5511 YSSARFKRSVRSGI
-5523 NDFQDKYKHA
+5523 QDKCKHT
-5533 ATVSGI
+5533 ATSRFV
-5539 HARSIKSISKFIPYS
+5539 PYS

-5563 RHVYRNLRSYYAS
+5563 RYVYRNLRSYYAS
-5576 KLHDISIFQQQS
+5576 KLHDISIFQQKS
-5588 VNLTKLAKHGS
+5588 INLIKLAKHGS
-5599 IQTQET
+5599 IQTQQM
-5605 LTRTAENIA
+5605 LASTAENIA
-5614 QLAATIVPEEDL
+5614 QLAATIVPEEEL
-5626 DEEKYKESTKALHEA
+5626 DEEKYKESTRALHEA
-5641 EKRLATIT
+5641 EKRLATIK
-5649 QELTDAEAKV
+5649 QELNDAEARV
-5659 KTQKE
+5659 KAQKE

-5675 AVMYFGDSKL
+5675 AIMYFGDSKL
-5685 ASYVKALLADPAK
+5685 ASYVKAVLANPTK
-5698 YRNFAELLHR
+5698 YHNFTELLCK
-5708 IPVISSAVETVSI
+5708 IPVISSAVEAISS
-5721 TPCAALP
+5721 TPCTALP
-5728 IADFWNIVA
+5728 IADFWNIA
-5737 AEVFSSCERLYS
+5737 ATEIFRSCERLYS
-5749 LLVGFDQERD
+5749 LLVGFDQEKD
-5759 VLDPITTIDSS
+5759 TLDSLTIIDSS
-5770 AFNGIETIVFTWYM
+5770 AFDGIEMIIFTWYI
-5784 ETIEYRRFKDE
+5784 ETREYKRFKDE

-5802 EELRNNHVNQQ
+5802 EDLQSNYANQQ
-5813 HIVST
+5813 DIVST
-5818 LAAENRLLQQT
+5818 LTAENRVLQQA
-5829 CQNTDKAR
+5829 CQSADKTR
-5837 NISSSQLDLLEAQL
+5837 SVSSSQLDLLETQL
-5851 CDLKELF
+5851 CELKELF

-5890 VHGVIVAATVYFGIG
+5890 VHGVIVAATMYFGIG
-5905 LTSICIDILSK
+5905 LTSTCIDVLSK
-5916 ASGTCSSEECCAF
+5916 AGGTCSSEECCAF
-5929 CSILDLPLCSCCNC
+5929 CSILNLPLCSCCSC

-5960 FLVKANVFSER
+5960 FLVKADVFGER

-5984 SQMFLLLRSEFS
+5984 SQIFLLLHSEFS

-6031 SKYAIRDLPLLA
+6031 SRYAVRDLPLLA

-6050 PFLSVHTVR
+6050 PSLSVHTIR
-6059 VTQNLSAF
+6059 VNKNLSTF

-6072 KALLDVHTRVI
+6072 RALLDVHTRVI
-6083 VFEIADTCSAILDIL
+6083 ALEIVDVCPAILDIL
-6098 VAFTV
+6098 IAFTV
-6103 VYPPKADTVNEDTTY
+6103 VYPSRADTMNEDTNY
-6118 SIQTFSVKTPRPLS
+6118 SIQAFSIKTPRPLS
-6132 QYRFIVT
+6132 QYCFIVT
-6139 FDIDSTSPLVHCIEP
+6139 FDINSVDPLVYCIEP

-6175 QNASIS
+6175 QNPSIS
-6181 AGTLSM
+6181 ADTLSV
-6187 HQPFS
+6187 HQPLS
-6192 SKNAEASILLHKD
+6192 SKNTEASLLLHKD
-6205 TILQQIICHYI
+6205 TILQHTICHYI
-6216 NGYHDRVLEY
+6216 TGYHTRVLEY

-6234 SVVERQLQVCI
+6234 SVVERQLQMCI
-6245 EQLHEVE
+6245 SQLHEVE
-6252 STSYTAKASV
+6252 NTSYTAKASI

-6269 YLDQVDTLSALS
+6269 YLDQVDTLATLS
-6281 DKNKAILTERAKME
+6281 DKNKSILTERAKME
-6295 NDEQSNL
+6295 NDKQSNL
-6302 NVAIR
+6302 NVAIK
-6307 IIMAMSN
+6307 IIMAINN
-6314 YLLRLALSYPAVLYP
+6314 YLLRLALSYPTVLYP
-6329 LICIQSKPF
+6329 LMYMQSKPF
-6338 AHDTDYVDC
+6338 AHDIDDLDC

-6362 LPLSIFLPALIMVI
+6362 LPLSIFIPTLILAIV
-6376 IVSEITR
+6376 VSEMTR
-6383 GTLTLDDYQLFS
+6383 GTLTADDYQLFNS
-6395 AVMLSVGKIPTINR
+6395 VMLSVGKVPTIR
-6409 ENIDVTSPFGP
+6409 KENIDTVSPFNL
-6420 YYAVQFDSSGKIVLT
+6420 YYAVQFDSSGKLVLT
-6435 SKETYCLAMLRKA
+6435 SKEAYCLAVLRKA
-6448 HPKVD
+6448 HPKID
-6453 FSIFTT
+6453 FSVFTT
-6459 PLVGSGEEPLSSAH
+6459 PLVGPEGEPLSNAH
-6473 TTRNNLML
+6473 TTRNNLMIYL
-6481 YILRQYSEKSPKHI
+6481 LRQYSEKSPKHI

-6509 LMALVCYGTTGV
+6509 IIALVCYGATGA
-6521 QTTTSSKLACAFKI
+6521 QANTSSRLACASKT
-6535 KLPGPSI
+6535 KLPGSSI
-6542 GLITRVAQSAS
+6542 GLITRIAQSAS
-6553 PSRVVILLTANA
+6553 SSRVVLVFTANA
-6565 MQAAYALWATGLFTA
+6565 MQTAYALWATGFFA
-6580 SASVLDAS
+6580 MSASVLNAS
-6588 TPQGAGL
+6588 ISQGAGL
-6595 ILYPCVPIH
+6595 VLYPCVPIH
-6604 ALLRLT
+6604 ALSRLAR
-6610 KGSVGVADIS
+6610 GSVGVVDIS
-6620 LGITTISDICCLL
+6620 LGIRTISDICYLL
-6633 SQLSALSAAH
+6633 SQLSVLSAAH
-6643 QADNLLV
+6643 QFDNLLV
-6650 WSDRPLGLRALVA
+6650 WSERPLGLRALVA
-6663 AITVPLRMRKRSS
+6663 AITVPLRMRRKSP
-6676 WLLSPLTQVVCT
+6676 WLLSPLTQMVCT

-6698 RLIVASIAICMRYP
+6698 RLIVTSIAICIRYP
-6712 LLFNKL
+6712 LLFNKVSL
-6718 SFFFNRS
+6718 FFSIS
-6725 EAVLSSNQ
+6725 ESVLSSNQ
-6733 WYFQLVRARCNH
+6733 WYFQQIQARYKY
-6745 VVTNI
+6745 VITNI
-6750 KQIQKLCINE
+6750 KQIQRLCITE
-6760 TNTLECIVRFAH
+6760 ANTLECIVRSAH
-6772 GFSSILEKAG
+6772 GFSSLTEKAG

-6791 KLTLGLRDDAYR
+6791 KLTLGIRDDVSR

-6818 QLSPNSDEDGSVSVS
+6818 QLSPNSNGDGSVSAS
-6833 EMEQSVA
+6833 ELEQSVA
-6840 CTGQSVSAP
+6840 CTGYSVSALV
-6849 ILDMAILSSN
+6849 LDMAILSSSN
-6859 DALISDSVGRTTPDA
+6859 ALISDSNGETASDA
-6874 YSSRDDS
+6874 YFSRDS
-6881 ATYSDR
+6881 STTYSDR
-6887 IIRCM
+6887 IIQYV
-6892 LTFTTL
+6892 LEFTTL

-6905 SSVHQLRQSPV
+6905 FPAQQLYKSPIRAAV
-6916 QASTLAHSLLEELAA
+6916 LARSLLEEIAI
-6931 SSQQDQQTSPEQR
+6931 SSQKDQQSLPGPR
-6944 LVTPVQAQNYGV
+6944 LTTPVQAQNCDI
-6956 YLLQDDCVVAPLN
+6956 YLVQDDCVVASLN
-6969 EKNAADA
+6969 EKNAIDA